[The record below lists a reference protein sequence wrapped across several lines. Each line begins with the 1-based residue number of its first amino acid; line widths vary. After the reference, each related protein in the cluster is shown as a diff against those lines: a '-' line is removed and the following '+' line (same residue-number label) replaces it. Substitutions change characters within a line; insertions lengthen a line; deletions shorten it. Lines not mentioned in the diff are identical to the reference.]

1 MAEYI
6 KREALI
12 TELNNMAIELIKD
25 NTIQCSLA
33 AGTVVEIKDN
43 VVKKQPAADV
53 VEVKHGYWK
62 EPNGGGYQCTVCRSF
77 FDNYYGFDAKDRC
90 FYCPTCGAKM
100 DLKEG
105 AEE

>member
-1 MAEYI
+1 MTCKDCLYHERCHSEIAYGMGSDDLTGEYFTDI
-6 KREALI
+6 EKR
-12 TELNNMAIELIKD
+12 
-25 NTIQCSLA
+25 C
-33 AGTVVEIKDN
+33 AGFKN
-43 VVKKQPAADV
+43 KADV

-100 DLKEG
+100 DVKEG
-105 AEE
+105 AEG